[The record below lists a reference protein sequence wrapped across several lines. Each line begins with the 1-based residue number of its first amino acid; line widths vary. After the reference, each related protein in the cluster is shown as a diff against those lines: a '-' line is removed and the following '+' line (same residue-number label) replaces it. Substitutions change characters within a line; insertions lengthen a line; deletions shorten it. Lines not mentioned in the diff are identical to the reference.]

1 MGQIIDSFLNGLNQ
15 VKRLGELL
23 VYKSMAEHHGECK
36 LTFGKELDYSQ
47 VWSFGVA
54 KNFPHLSKINHG

>member
-1 MGQIIDSFLNGLNQ
+1 LIAGLHK

-23 VYKSMAEHHGECK
+23 VYKSMVEHGGEFK

-54 KNFPHLSKINHG
+54 KNFAHLSKINRG